1 VANRSNFSAMA
12 TLKPLRIGFFG
23 LPLAALLL
31 ERDGAWLEW
40 AVLSPIAAPGRRRLR
55 RSMPD
60 ARLLDLLLADAAW
73 QTEVERSILA
83 HPVDLIV
90 SWFFTRRILG
100 SWIDAA
106 PLGAIGVHPSLLP
119 RHRGPD
125 PFYAVIDAGEA
136 TTGVTVHRLT
146 AEYDRGPILA
156 QRSLEVG
163 DRNAWQLAR
172 ALDRPSLALLRDVVR
187 AYAKG
192 SPPQA
197 TKQEEN
203 RVTWAPEPEGDA
215 LRVDWNW
222 PNERVLRRIR
232 ALSPIPG
239 LGLELGGRR
248 FLVLAA
254 QPTDDY
260 PRVLEPGEA
269 HIGHQLVL
277 RTGNGAI
284 AVEKACIGLED
295 EEPIVLGRARL
306 ADFLRGKEKTTS
318 GGDF

>member
-1 VANRSNFSAMA
+1 MA
-12 TLKPLRIGFFG
+12 TPEPLRIGFFG

-31 ERDGAWLEW
+31 ERDGGGVEW
-40 AVLSPIAAPGRRRLR
+40 AALSPIGAPGRRRLHQR
-55 RSMPD
+55 IPA
-60 ARLLDLLLADAAW
+60 ARLQDLLLSDAAW
-73 QTEVERSILA
+73 QTRIERLILA

-100 SWIDAA
+100 PWIDAA

-125 PFYAVIDAGEA
+125 PFYAVIDAGEP

-146 AEYDRGPILA
+146 AEYDRGAILA
-156 QRSLEVG
+156 QCSLAVG
-163 DRNAWQLAR
+163 ERNTWQLAR
-172 ALDRPSLALLRDVVR
+172 ALDRPGLALLREVVG
-187 AYAKG
+187 AFAKG

-197 TKQEEN
+197 TEQQEHQ
-203 RVTWAPEPEGDA
+203 VTWAPEPQGDA
-215 LRVDWNW
+215 LRVDWSW
-222 PNERVLRRIR
+222 PSERVLRRIR

-239 LGLELGGRR
+239 LGLELGGIR

-269 HIGHQLVL
+269 HIGRQLVL

-284 AVEKACIGLED
+284 AVEKACIEAED
-295 EEPIVLGRARL
+295 AEPIVLGRARL
-306 ADFLRGKEKTTS
+306 ADFLQRKEKATS
-318 GGDF
+318 AGDF